1 VSGSPGQRPL
11 PELREAREED
21 LPFILATER
30 LPGYDALVGRWSEAE
45 HRAAL
50 AEPSVRYLL
59 AVWPGESPGGFA
71 VLTGFGDAHEGVKL
85 KRIAV
90 AAPGRGL
97 GTVFTRA
104 VVDWVFSSTDTPRL
118 WLDVFAHNERAVHVY
133 RSVGMRTDGIL
144 RRAYLLPGGDR
155 VDRLLMSMLRDEW
168 RAA

>member
-1 VSGSPGQRPL
+1 VRASPGQRPL
-11 PELREAREED
+11 PELRQARGED

-30 LPGYDALVGRWSEAE
+30 LPGYDALVGTWSEAE

-59 AVWPGESPGGFA
+59 AAWPGESPGGFA
-71 VLTGFGDAHEGVKL
+71 VLTGLGDAHEGVKL

-90 AAPGRGL
+90 VAPGCGF
-97 GTVFTRA
+97 GTLFTRA
-104 VVDWVFSSTDTPRL
+104 VVDWVFSFTDAPRL
-118 WLDVFAHNERAVHVY
+118 WLDVFVHNERAVHVY
-133 RSVGMRTDGIL
+133 RSVGMRSDGVL
-144 RRAYLLPGGDR
+144 RGAYLLPSGDR

>member
-1 VSGSPGQRPL
+1 MSAPPGKRHL
-11 PELREAREED
+11 PELREARDAD

-30 LPGYDALVGRWSEAE
+30 LPGYDALVGSWSEAE

-50 AEPSVRYLL
+50 ADAKVRYLL
-59 AVWPGESPGGFA
+59 AAWPGESPGGFA
-71 VLTGFGDAHEGVKL
+71 VLTGLGDAHEGVKL

-90 AAPGRGL
+90 AVPGCGF

-104 VVDWVFSSTDTPRL
+104 VVDWVFSSTDSPRF
-118 WLDVFAHNERAVHVY
+118 WLDVFVHNERAVHVY
-133 RSVGMRTDGIL
+133 RSVGLRTDGIL
-144 RRAYLLPGGDR
+144 RQAYVLPGGDR